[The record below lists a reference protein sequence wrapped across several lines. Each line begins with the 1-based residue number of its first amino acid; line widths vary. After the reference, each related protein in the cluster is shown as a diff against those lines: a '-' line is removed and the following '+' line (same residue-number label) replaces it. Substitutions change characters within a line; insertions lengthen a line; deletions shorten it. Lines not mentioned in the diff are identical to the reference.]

1 MRSVLLVLAAAVCFG
16 TTGTAQA
23 LGPDADPL
31 SLGAARI
38 LIGGGALA
46 AIALV
51 IQLAGRRDDATG
63 TSVAPTPGG
72 RTSRLAPAL
81 AVLAGAAGVLAYQPA
96 FFAGTE
102 ANGVAIGTVV
112 ALGSAPVLTG
122 VLDWMMRRRFPG
134 GVWVVATAL
143 ATAGV
148 AILAATGGAGAGPA
162 AVDPL
167 GILASVAAGGSYAVY
182 TLAGKALLDRG
193 WSSSASMGSMF
204 GVAAAI
210 SLPILLATDASWLAT
225 PDGLAMALWL
235 GLVTTTAAYL
245 LFGAGLKRLTPATVS
260 TLTLAEPLT
269 ATVLGVLVL
278 QERLPLG
285 AVVGLLVLASGIV
298 LLAIASGRR
307 MPRGGV
313 SSPTTEAPEVAV
325 PPPTRVGGAR

>member
-23 LGPDADPL
+23 LGPEADPL

-46 AIALV
+46 AVALV
-51 IQLAGRRDDATG
+51 LQLAGRRDDATG

-72 RTSRLAPAL
+72 LAPRFPALL

-96 FFAGTE
+96 FFAGTA
-102 ANGVAIGTVV
+102 ANGVAVGTVV

-122 VLDWMMRRRFPG
+122 VLDWVLRRRFPG
-134 GVWVVATAL
+134 RVWIVATAL

-148 AILAATGGAGAGPA
+148 TVLAAATGTGPA

-167 GILASVAAGGSYAVY
+167 GVAASIAAGGAYAVY
-182 TLAGKALLDRG
+182 TLAGKSLLDRG
-193 WSSSASMGSMF
+193 WTSPASMGAIF
-204 GVAAAI
+204 GGAAAV
-210 SLPILLATDASWLAT
+210 SLPVLLSTDAAWLAS

-269 ATVLGVLVL
+269 ATVLGVIVL
-278 QERLPLG
+278 HEQLSGG
-285 AVVGLLVLASGIV
+285 AVTGLLVLASGIV
-298 LLAIASGRR
+298 LLAVASGRR
-307 MPRGGV
+307 MPRRGSARAGDDPSGPGFTARV
-313 SSPTTEAPEVAV
+313 D
-325 PPPTRVGGAR
+325 VGGTA